1 MLLEPRQ
8 AFAALKSVTIRSC
21 YDGDTC
27 RTTGGERIRLA
38 FIDTPELKGQRA
50 QPGRAQAAL
59 QATHNKLW
67 G

>member
-50 QPGRAQAAL
+50 QPG
-59 QATHNKLW
+59 
-67 G
+67 